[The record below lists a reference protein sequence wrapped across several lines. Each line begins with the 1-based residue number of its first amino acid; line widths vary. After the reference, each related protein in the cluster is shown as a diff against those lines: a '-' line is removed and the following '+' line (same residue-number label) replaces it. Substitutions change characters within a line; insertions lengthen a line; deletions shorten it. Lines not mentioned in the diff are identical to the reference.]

1 MSVTLYSFAMAVV
14 LSTLFVFFTHL
25 FRRKEFL
32 LRSFG
37 IPALLFLY
45 GLCVFRIAF
54 PLEFPFTKP
63 IEITQDL
70 QSFVHS
76 IRLET
81 IDFGGVSMSP
91 LHIALWTW
99 LAGALAA
106 AFFFSYRYLR
116 SIRKVKTLKGLLPVD
131 SVIEKVFAEV
141 QREAAHRI
149 PAELCICPGLD
160 IPFGIG
166 VFQKRILLS
175 DKEYSESEFFYIL
188 KHEYTHFCNHDLVV
202 KMLVNL
208 FCCVFWWNPFV
219 YLLQNDITEIL
230 ELKCDR
236 VCTAGFSKMQ
246 KVGYLSILEKI
257 VEETPEE
264 DDTPL
269 EKRKGRLLS
278 KTGASFFMQKNNS
291 FTKERFRLVQ
301 KPIVKGN
308 LLGQIVVLS
317 IFTALF
323 MASYTVVVQPRFDP
337 SVEDIYTDGSVHEI
351 SAKERYIYMDKTRN
365 YFFVLENGKILPV
378 KKETV
383 EVFTSEGIRGTVKQK

>member
-1 MSVTLYSFAMAVV
+1 MSVTLYSLAMAVA

-37 IPALLFLY
+37 IPILLFLY

-54 PLEFPFTKP
+54 PLEFPFTRP
-63 IEITQDL
+63 IEITQEL
-70 QSFVHS
+70 QGFVHF

-81 IDFGGVSMSP
+81 VPFGNASVSP
-91 LHIALWTW
+91 LHIALWAW

-106 AFFFSYRYLR
+106 TFFFSYRYLR
-116 SIRKVKTLKGLLPVD
+116 SIRKVKVLKGLLPVD
-131 SVIEKVFAEV
+131 SVTEKVFAEV
-141 QREAAHRI
+141 QKESAHRI
-149 PAELCICPGLD
+149 PTELCICPGLD

-166 VFQKRILLS
+166 VFQKRILLP
-175 DKEYSESEFFYIL
+175 DKEYSESELFYIL

-202 KMLVNL
+202 KMMVNL

-219 YLLQNDITEIL
+219 YLLQNDISEIL

-246 KVGYLSILEKI
+246 KIGYLSILERI
-257 VEETPEE
+257 VEEAPEE
-264 DDTPL
+264 GSTHL
-269 EKRKGRLLS
+269 GKIKAHFLS

-291 FTKERFRLVQ
+291 FTKERFRLIQ
-301 KPIVKGN
+301 KPIKRGN
-308 LLGQIVVLS
+308 LLGQVVVLS
-317 IFTALF
+317 VFMVLF

-337 SVEDIYTDGSVHEI
+337 PVKDIYTDGTV
-351 SAKERYIYMDKTRN
+351 Y
-365 YFFVLENGKILPV
+365 VLRS
-378 KKETV
+378 
-383 EVFTSEGIRGTVKQK
+383 SEGYVLKHKDGHFSRVTALGNIFEIDEEFAEILISQGIQLKEE